1 MNRRWL
7 YRTGLPASGMAITI
21 LYFFPIYWMYV
32 SSLKSPRELFADPPT
47 FFPHQLWLDAYE
59 TIIARG
65 TIPTYIANSFF
76 LAGTSTLVTMVLAVA
91 TGYGMSRIRSRWVE
105 VALILV
111 MLSQVLPPAL
121 MVTPIYIMFRQ
132 LNLVGTY
139 QGAILAFIT
148 RELPFAIIM
157 VRPIFLQIP
166 TEIEEAARVDGC
178 SRLSALYRIILPGA
192 RTGIAVV
199 SLLVFMM
206 AYGDYVYSAALLQR
220 VTMQPATVGLYG
232 EIGTEQSDWNIIM
245 AFAAL
250 FVTPILVLF
259 VSMQRLVVKGLMSGS
274 IK

>member
-91 TGYGMSRIRSRWVE
+91 TSYGMSRIRSRWVE

-111 MLSQVLPPAL
+111 MLSQVLPPAQDIAKSQIEL
-121 MVTPIYIMFRQ
+121 LEQ
-132 LNLVGTY
+132 
-139 QGAILAFIT
+139 AIERSF
-148 RELPFAIIM
+148 
-157 VRPIFLQIP
+157 
-166 TEIEEAARVDGC
+166 D
-178 SRLSALYRIILPGA
+178 YRKTGA
-192 RTGIAVV
+192 RQNRRHAP
-199 SLLVFMM
+199 
-206 AYGDYVYSAALLQR
+206 Q
-220 VTMQPATVGLYG
+220 
-232 EIGTEQSDWNIIM
+232 
-245 AFAAL
+245 
-250 FVTPILVLF
+250 
-259 VSMQRLVVKGLMSGS
+259 
-274 IK
+274 